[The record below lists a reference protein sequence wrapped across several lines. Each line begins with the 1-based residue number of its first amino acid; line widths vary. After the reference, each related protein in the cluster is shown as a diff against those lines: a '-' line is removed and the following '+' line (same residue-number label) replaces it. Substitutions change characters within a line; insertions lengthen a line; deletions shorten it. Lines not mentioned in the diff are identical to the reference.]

1 MDSGGRIL
9 MNKERCF
16 PTPSFAARRESL
28 SQLAAIAEKIAES
41 NNNTTTTTN
50 TINGNN
56 NMTSTSTTTT
66 SISEA
71 LRRNKRP
78 SWMMMTEMVDNSTTS
93 VAVANNNSN
102 PLAALLANGGFPSA
116 GQQQHALANSLTGAV
131 MEVMGPRQF
140 KRTKFDH
147 LTTNNLLH
155 NPSPYDDDN
164 DNDGGA
170 ASADDEQEQQ
180 DDVGSSGDDAG
191 EEEEEEEENDDQ
203 QEGEDEGEV
212 GVRFREYQAGKC
224 NDFYIFF
231 YSQSLGVSTID
242 DLLSRVNALTVV
254 LPLHPSFILRNLVR
268 KIRRTVFV
276 PSSTWTLSRSSS
288 LS

>member
-1 MDSGGRIL
+1 MDSGGSIL
-9 MNKERCF
+9 MNKEQFF

-28 SQLAAIAEKIAES
+28 SQLAAIAEKIAEL
-41 NNNTTTTTN
+41 NNNTNTTTTTTN
-50 TINGNN
+50 TNNGNN

-78 SWMMMTEMVDNSTTS
+78 SWMMMTEMMDNSTSS
-93 VAVANNNSN
+93 VALANNNYN
-102 PLAALLANGGFPSA
+102 PLAALLANGSFPSA
-116 GQQQHALANSLTGAV
+116 GLQQQQQQHALANSLTGAV

-155 NPSPYDDDN
+155 NPSSYDDDDDD

-191 EEEEEEEENDDQ
+191 EEEEEEEEENDDQ
-203 QEGEDEGEV
+203 QEGEDDGEV

-224 NDFYIFF
+224 NDFFFDFF

-242 DLLSRVNALTVV
+242 DLPSRVNALTVV

-268 KIRRTVFV
+268 KI
-276 PSSTWTLSRSSS
+276 
-288 LS
+288 